1 MLVGADDHGA
11 VVSLVELILADL
23 ACQVRHHSGI
33 EDVLRR
39 ECHRPT

>member
-1 MLVGADDHGA
+1 MLVGADDHRA
-11 VVSLVELILADL
+11 VVSLIELILADL

-39 ECHRPT
+39 ECHGPT